1 MDNDSR
7 GQSNFKWWYDRATIS
22 GEQSSTNLY
31 DESIFITTKTIY
43 EYFDSQVYG
52 LEDYKKMLPVAMWN
66 DLHRQ
71 IKTNF
76 LCIGE
81 LGKLGIDES
90 KQSFVFT
97 NEFDKCI

>member
-1 MDNDSR
+1 
-7 GQSNFKWWYDRATIS
+7 
-22 GEQSSTNLY
+22 
-31 DESIFITTKTIY
+31 
-43 EYFDSQVYG
+43 
-52 LEDYKKMLPVAMWN
+52 MLPVAIWN
-66 DLHRQ
+66 ALHRQ
-71 IKTNF
+71 TKTNF